1 MPGREAS
8 VAPSGGERNGSDSLT
23 EAEADGKLTEC
34 RGVARGE
41 VRPAGIP
48 IRAGKRCKPRE
59 KEPLVRVRTAAM
71 RMRKTSRKIL
81 QSALCAAIA
90 LPAAG
95 QAPAPAQVQTHA
107 PPPAAPPPAVRPR
120 HGAAP
125 PSAVTVD
132 GSEAMFATMCA
143 LVASGFESNVS
154 ADHWTAFRAQVRERL
169 RQQQGP
175 AVD

>member
-1 MPGREAS
+1 
-8 VAPSGGERNGSDSLT
+8 
-23 EAEADGKLTEC
+23 
-34 RGVARGE
+34 
-41 VRPAGIP
+41 
-48 IRAGKRCKPRE
+48 
-59 KEPLVRVRTAAM
+59 M
-71 RMRKTSRKIL
+71 RMTKTIRRML

-107 PPPAAPPPAVRPR
+107 PPPAAPPPGVRPR

-154 ADHWTAFRAQVRERL
+154 ADHWTAFRAQMRERL

-175 AVD
+175 AVDALREFYKQHELRMPARRSPATSGLAW